1 MNYSDVNN
9 TDKFQRS
16 LRPLL
21 INQEREKDLLSI
33 CPHRDITP
41 EISCIA
47 VSSETHAPVDYHSA
61 AEHCMTGAEILDRA
75 IQNQAKT
82 TYCLSAVEDVLGNA
96 AGEVETPSALLVL
109 TNSQSFWGS
118 CEVLNEIAMK
128 DAASRLQS
136 EKIFVI
142 PSSVHEVLLFPEEG
156 GVSAKQFNDL
166 IDYVNSTEVQPRDRL
181 AGRSMLYDCRSHR
194 LADAEEMQ
202 HEESVPE
209 AQLPSPERRHHV

>member
-9 TDKFQRS
+9 TNKFQRS

-47 VSSETHAPVDYHSA
+47 VSSETHAPINYHSA
-61 AEHCMTGAEILDRA
+61 AEHCMTGAEILDQA
-75 IQNQAKT
+75 VQNQSKSS
-82 TYCLSAVEDVLGNA
+82 YQLSTIEDMLGNA
-96 AGEVETPSALLVL
+96 AGEITPPTSLLVL
-109 TNSQSFWGS
+109 TNKQSFWGS
-118 CEVLNEIAMK
+118 SEVLNEIAMK
-128 DAASRLQS
+128 DAATRLHS

-142 PSSVHEVLLFPEEG
+142 PSSVHEVLLFPQNG
-156 GVSAKQFNDL
+156 GISAKQFNNL
-166 IDYVNSTEVQPRDRL
+166 INSVNQAEVQPRDRL
-181 AGRSMLYDCRSHR
+181 ASRAMLYDSRSHR
-194 LADAEEMQ
+194 LADAEEMLN
-202 HEESVPE
+202 EKFVPE